1 MTMLAVLLCA
11 CTLPSTNTYWSVPRS
26 QWTFCKQMG
35 YRFRKKKNQWLFEW
49 ASELGRV
56 KAVYVLSLGG
66 KVKDP
71 VVRRQTQC
79 WWLKAGAQASL
90 WLGIQLLFS
99 FHKLISRWI
108 WIISTLRRQ
117 NPVCGSLLYSSRP
130 VSLLIIF
137 HLPPHSTH
145 FASLHFLC
153 VCAATHKPLFLL
165 RSAHWSC
172 SFPLCLSN
180 LPCIQPF
187 WSGALIFSKPYQL
200 IGHKTPWLFYV
211 NHLPL

>member
-1 MTMLAVLLCA
+1 MKSMNILQADGL
-11 CTLPSTNTYWSVPRS
+11 
-26 QWTFCKQMG
+26 QIQ
-35 YRFRKKKNQWLFEW
+35 KKKIQWLFEW
-49 ASELGRV
+49 ASEFERV

-137 HLPPHSTH
+137 HLPPPSTH
-145 FASLHFLC
+145 FASLHLLC
-153 VCAATHKPLFLL
+153 VCAATHKPTPLLAEECPLVLQFPPVSIKSSLHSAFLI
-165 RSAHWSC
+165 WSPNFFQ
-172 SFPLCLSN
+172 S
-180 LPCIQPF
+180 
-187 WSGALIFSKPYQL
+187 LI
-200 IGHKTPWLFYV
+200 
-211 NHLPL
+211 N